1 MATLRELIIKISA
14 NSQSFQSEIS
24 RASRMGADYHRTM
37 EQGGRRAAA
46 ATRETRRSLSELNA
60 QLATVR
66 NSVIGMT
73 GAFAGAFATSN
84 LIRMADGYNSLSA
97 RVKLATTDAQD
108 FAIAQKGLMDISQ
121 RTGSALSDNAA
132 LFSRAS
138 SSLREWGFG
147 TQDILKLTDAL
158 ANGLQVSGASAEE
171 TSSLIVQ
178 LSQALGRGVL
188 RGQDF
193 NSVAQSGQR
202 IMKALAEGMGV
213 AQKDLKGM
221 ADQGQLTTDK
231 IVPALIS
238 QLDKLRGE
246 FNSMPNSVSAAS
258 TRISNAFMEWV
269 GGANQ
274 ASGATA
280 SISGAMD
287 GIAKNIDSVATAAG
301 AFVAVGLARY
311 FGGMASGAMSA
322 TAGLVNAARSE
333 VALAQAQLRGTQIST
348 ARARA
353 AVYRAQQ
360 ALVAARGTDAQ
371 AAAERRL
378 TAAQAAVSRNVAARS
393 AAQTTLNGVTAVGSR
408 LMGSALR
415 LIGGIPGMLILGA
428 GAWYTMKQR
437 QDQARESAL
446 EYIKTIE
453 EVKAATSGMNLSQAY
468 DNEAKA
474 RGSLEEQKRLIDEQ
488 AGKVRDLKGEIAG
501 YQAMLA
507 NPGPTVGGYMIN
519 HLMSQADATKGLE
532 DSITS
537 LAVEQERLLQMQSK
551 SEEIQGALSGLE
563 SRRIDLIRQ
572 QAAEQNTA
580 YQSLILMNG
589 QQSEFNRLLSL
600 GNELLNSRQ
609 GFAITAPFRVP
620 QAEVSDEDQKSLIA
634 KQQAAELAGL
644 TGLAKIRRQA
654 DFELQKMGKTGPEN
668 ETYAANWR
676 KAAESEYNRAQGVS
690 EAQKASASA
699 TRDAEKA
706 QRTAAQTAEQYARK
720 MADLS
725 IATEVQR
732 VRASQGEKAAELFA
746 ASHENGAKWTD
757 EQRKAIESAAIGL
770 EKWTQSAD
778 EATRKQREMKEAL
791 KDLNDATR
799 KYRDDAEL
807 TRETAGMGDRQ
818 REYRGERQEI
828 ERVFSK
834 TDTKS
839 SEAIASRQAAIDAL
853 DKKYKDLAATDASW
867 LNGASRGYENWLE
880 NTRDIAGTVASGVS
894 TTLNSAMDNMSAMLV
909 GSQADWKSWGLS
921 VLQMI
926 ARVALQMSVVNA
938 MGGIAG
944 SGLFGSI
951 IGGVTSAFTGGA
963 SSAAASSGTAIQ
975 SAGANFQFN
984 ALGGVYDS
992 PSLSAYSNG
1001 VYSTPQLFAFA
1012 QGAGVFGEAGPEA
1025 IMPLTRASDG
1035 SLGVRAV
1042 SSAVNNPASYGS
1054 TGAPQVHI
1062 TIQDGGNRSTAT
1074 PEFEQLGRDV
1084 GNFVERKYREL
1095 VGRDMAPGGAIW
1107 NLAKGNR

>member
-221 ADQGQLTTDK
+221 ADTGQLTTDK

-238 QLDKLRGE
+238 QLGKLKDE

-280 SISGAMD
+280 SISGVMD

-301 AFVAVGLARY
+301 ALVAVGLTRY

-378 TAAQAAVSRNVAARS
+378 AIAQSAVSRNVSARS

-408 LMGSALR
+408 LMGGALG
-415 LIGGIPGMLILGA
+415 LIGGIPGLVMLGA
-428 GAWYTMKQR
+428 GAWYVMHQR
-437 QDQARESAL
+437 QEQARESARAYINTL
-446 EYIKTIE
+446 EEIRG
-453 EVKAATSGMNLSQAY
+453 ATPGMNLPQVSDSESKTRAAL
-468 DNEAKA
+468 NE
-474 RGSLEEQKRLIDEQ
+474 QNRLIDEQ
-488 AGKVRDLKGEIAG
+488 ANKVRSLKSEIGG
-501 YQAMLA
+501 YQQMLA
-507 NPGPTVGGYMIN
+507 NPGPTVGGFMIN
-519 HLMSQADATKGLE
+519 HLMSQADASRGLE
-532 DSITS
+532 KAISS
-537 LAVEQERLLQMQSK
+537 LAVEQERLSQMQEK
-551 SEEIQGALSGLE
+551 SQDIQNVLAGLE
-563 SRRIDLIRQ
+563 GKRIAIIRQ
-572 QAAEQNTA
+572 QASEQNIA
-580 YQSLILMNG
+580 YQALVRMNG
-589 QQSEFNRLLSL
+589 QYTEFNQLLSL
-600 GNELLNSRQ
+600 GNDLLASRQ
-609 GFAITAPFRVP
+609 WLTAAPLRAP
-620 QAEVSDEDQKSLIA
+620 QAVISDADQQSLTA
-634 KQQAAELAGL
+634 KQQSAELAGL
-644 TGLAKIRRQA
+644 TGLEKVRRQA
-654 DFELQKMGKTGPEN
+654 EFDLGKMGRTGPEN
-668 ETYAANWR
+668 ATYAAAYR
-676 KAAESEYNRAQGVS
+676 KAAEDEYNSTQRVA

-732 VRASQGEKAAELFA
+732 VRANQGEKAAELFA

-757 EQRKAIESAAIGL
+757 EQRKSIQAAAIEL
-770 EKWTQSAD
+770 EKWTQNAD
-778 EATRKQREMKEAL
+778 EAIRKQREMQDAL
-791 KDLNDATR
+791 KEMKDGTR
-799 KYRDDAEL
+799 KYLDDADL
-807 TRETAGMGDRQ
+807 IIETAGMGDRQ
-818 REYRGERQEI
+818 KSYYSERKEI
-828 ERVFSK
+828 DRVFSK
-834 TDTKS
+834 SDTTS
-839 SEAIASRQAAIDAL
+839 TAAIAARQAEIDAL
-853 DKKYKDLAATDASW
+853 DKKYQMLAATEASW
-867 LNGASRGYENWLE
+867 LSGASRGYENWLE

-938 MGGIAG
+938 MGGVAG

-975 SAGANFQFN
+975 SAGANFKFN

-992 PSLSAYSNG
+992 PSISAYSNG

-1025 IMPLTRASDG
+1025 IMPLTRAPDG

-1042 SSAVNNPASYGS
+1042 SSGLNSARSSSNGLNLDVSVNVVSERQSSDGS
-1054 TGAPQVHI
+1054 
-1062 TIQDGGNRSTAT
+1062 GNNDALRSTYKKVIESSINEGIEKA
-1074 PEFEQLGRDV
+1074 LR
-1084 GNFVERKYREL
+1084 
-1095 VGRDMAPGGAIW
+1095 PGGSIW
-1107 NLAKGNR
+1107 NLTKGYR